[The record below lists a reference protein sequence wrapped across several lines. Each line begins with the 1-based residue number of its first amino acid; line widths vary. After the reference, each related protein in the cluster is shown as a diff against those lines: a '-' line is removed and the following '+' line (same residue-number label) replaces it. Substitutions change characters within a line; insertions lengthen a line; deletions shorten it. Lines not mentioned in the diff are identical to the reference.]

1 MKIIKPR
8 DRFGKV
14 VSVGNRVRGAKLTQ
28 KTLEGL
34 PLDEQ
39 DRVRS
44 MIGEVFTVQKIDRW
58 GQPCVEKW
66 WDDGPRLKS
75 SHSLGLM
82 SDEMERVD
90 PVVSDSRRKGK
101 VK

>member
-1 MKIIKPR
+1 MKAIKPR

-14 VSVGNRVRGAKLTQ
+14 VSVGDRVRVVTVTQ

-44 MIGEVFTVQKIDRW
+44 MMAKFLRYMKLTIGDILGWKSGGMMGLDTKSLTV
-58 GQPCVEKW
+58 
-66 WDDGPRLKS
+66 
-75 SHSLGLM
+75 
-82 SDEMERVD
+82 
-90 PVVSDSRRKGK
+90 
-101 VK
+101 

>member
-1 MKIIKPR
+1 MKAIKPR

-14 VSVGNRVRGAKLTQ
+14 VSVGDRVRVVTVTQ

-44 MIGEVFTVQKIDRW
+44 MIGEIFKVYEIDNW
-58 GQPCVEKW
+58 GYPWVEKW
-66 WDDGPRLKS
+66 WDDGPGYKV
-75 SHSLGLM
+75 SHSLSLL

-90 PVVSDSRRKGK
+90 PAVFASRRKGK
-101 VK
+101 QK